1 MGLYMTLLLQS
12 GIGGSDLV
20 QAMSS
25 GAYSASYDI
34 IVLCL
39 TQILPILMMMT
50 LTYTVSRGFL
60 LSGSLQIDL
69 GALFKLFFI
78 AIALASYRELAP
90 LIGGMVSAV
99 TELIREPLHGKSAYD
114 TLTNMQ
120 NAMTGTPTGPTPE
133 DVLNGDA
140 SLTDL
145 LTDAKQQFSQMVDA
159 LTNFSIESLLYR
171 FVTQSTVLLV
181 RNIMLYIR
189 MFALGFLFCAGPIS
203 IVLSA
208 IPPFGSL
215 WRHWLQ
221 NYITIQLWS
230 VTFALLDV
238 LFNAFS
244 DAKTIGTGG
253 FNNVLSGQNNA
264 EYLIAC
270 IVFIIMYFMV
280 PSMTSWVIGSS
291 AVQGFVGAVAGAATA
306 AVSTGASVASPMQ
319 AGGGMADAAGRMLQR
334 VAGGGGGGGGGGSAA
349 AAPAPDMSSPGP
361 AAAPPVPTVNAPI
374 DNSVRRATV

>member
-1 MGLYMTLLLQS
+1 MGLHVLLLQS

-20 QAMSS
+20 SAMST
-25 GAYSASYDI
+25 GAYAAAYDI
-34 IVLCL
+34 VVLCL

-78 AIALASYRELAP
+78 AIALVAYRELAP
-90 LIGGMVSAV
+90 MIGGMIGAV
-99 TELIREPLHGKSAYD
+99 TELIREPLKGKSAYD
-114 TLTNMQ
+114 TLTAMQ
-120 NAMTGTPTGPTPE
+120 NVMTGTPAGPTAE
-133 DVLNGDA
+133 EVLNGEA
-140 SLTDL
+140 SLTDML
-145 LTDAKQQFSQMVDA
+145 SDAKQQFSQMVDA

-208 IPPFGSL
+208 IPPFGTL

-253 FNNVLSGQNNA
+253 FNNVLSAQNNA

-306 AVSTGASVASPMQ
+306 AASTGVSMASPMQ
-319 AGGGMADAAGRMLQR
+319 AGGGLADQAGRMIQR
-334 VAGGGGGGGGGGSAA
+334 VAGGGSSSSAGSSASA
-349 AAPAPDMSSPGP
+349 STADMSSPGP
-361 AAAPPVPTVNAPI
+361 AAPPPTPTVNSPI
-374 DNSVRRATV
+374 DNSVRRVSV

>member
-1 MGLYMTLLLQS
+1 MGLLMTLLLQS

-20 QAMSS
+20 PAMSS
-25 GAYSASYDI
+25 GAYDAAYNI

-39 TQILPILMMMT
+39 TQILPTLMMMT
-50 LTYTVSRGFL
+50 LTYTVSRGYL

-78 AIALASYRELAP
+78 AIALVSYRELAP
-90 LIGGMVSAV
+90 MIGGMVGAV
-99 TELIREPLHGKSAYD
+99 TDLIREPLKGKSAYD
-114 TLTNMQ
+114 TLMLMQ
-120 NAMTGTPTGPTPE
+120 NAMTGTPTGPTAE
-133 DVLNGDA
+133 EVLNGDA

-145 LTDAKQQFSQMVDA
+145 LTDAKQQFSQIVDA

-291 AVQGFVGAVAGAATA
+291 AVQGFVGAVAGAAS
-306 AVSTGASVASPMQ
+306 AVASTGVSVASPMA
-319 AGGGMADAAGRMLQR
+319 AGGGMADAAGRMLKR
-334 VAGGGGGGGGGGSAA
+334 VGGGGDSGATAGAP
-349 AAPAPDMSSPGP
+349 AAPAAMSSPPP
-361 AAAPPVPTVNAPI
+361 AAPSQVPTVNAAI
-374 DNSVRRATV
+374 NNSVRRATV